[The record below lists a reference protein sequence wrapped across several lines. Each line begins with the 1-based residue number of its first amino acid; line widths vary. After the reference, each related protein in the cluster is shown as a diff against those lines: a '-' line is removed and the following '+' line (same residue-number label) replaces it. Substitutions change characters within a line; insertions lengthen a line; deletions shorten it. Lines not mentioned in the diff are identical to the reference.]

1 MERER
6 REDLEARDAF
16 AQRVIQRDKE
26 KRRNTAVE
34 VQLAKVNS
42 PTDKHILIGSPLRAL

>member
-16 AQRVIQRDKE
+16 AQRMIQRDKE

-34 VQLAKVNS
+34 VKSNS
-42 PTDKHILIGSPLRAL
+42 VEQFSD